1 MANRRMNQQ
10 QQAAYSAQQQQRR
23 SQQSQKDESV
33 LLCTSGYDRH
43 IRFWEAPTGICNR
56 QIPTGESQVNVLVIS
71 PDKKFL
77 AAGGNPT
84 IKLFQINGQNTR
96 EPVLTHLLSLSL
108 CSYILAH
115 CPSITLPF
123 NIMNSNAMNVTP

>member
-1 MANRRMNQQ
+1 MNQQ
-10 QQAAYSAQQQQRR
+10 QKAAYAAQHQPQQQ
-23 SQQSQKDESV
+23 QKDESV

-71 PDKKFL
+71 PDKKLL

-84 IKLFQINGQNTR
+84 IKLFNLTGQNTR
-96 EPVLTHLLSLSL
+96 EPIQSFEGH
-108 CSYILAH
+108 
-115 CPSITLPF
+115 
-123 NIMNSNAMNVTP
+123 SNNV